1 MEYISMREAT
11 HLLGFKNN
19 RSVAE
24 LIKHGYLRSYPVGSN
39 KRELLKKEE
48 VLALPE
54 KDKPPLTLA

>member
-1 MEYISMREAT
+1 MREAT

-39 KRELLKKEE
+39 KRELLKKKE

-54 KDKPPLTLA
+54 KDKQSLS